1 MTVPEGLILF
11 GVGALASAVNAVA
24 GGGSLLTYPILTL
37 GLGLP
42 GKVANATSSVG
53 LFPGAFAG
61 AVGFAGQFGRT
72 AKYLRSLVLPSLIG
86 SVAGSF
92 LLLNSSNRVFDR
104 VIPWLILTA
113 ALLLILQPSV
123 RRWAGAHEDAAVLPP
138 SAGWVVQL
146 VVGVYGGY
154 FGAGMG
160 IMMLAAFSLYMEG
173 TVHEINAVKNVLG
186 LVINATCSVVFLV
199 QGVARWH
206 LSLVMVAGA
215 LVGGYAA
222 ARVSQRLAPD
232 PLRKAIAV
240 FGLAMSAY
248 YFYRAYGPAS

>member
-1 MTVPEGLILF
+1 MTSGDALVLF
-11 GVGALASAVNAVA
+11 AIGAVASAVNAVA
-24 GGGSLLTYPILTL
+24 GGGSLLTYPTLTL

-42 GKVANATSSVG
+42 GKIANATSSVG
-53 LFPGAFAG
+53 LFPGALAG
-61 AVGFAGQFGRT
+61 AIGFRGQFGRT
-72 AKYLRSLVLPSLIG
+72 AKYLRSLVLPSLVG
-86 SVAGSF
+86 SVAGSL

-123 RRWAGAHEDAAVLPP
+123 RRWAGKHEDAAIMPAA
-138 SAGWVVQL
+138 AGWIVQL
-146 VVGVYGGY
+146 IVGVYGGY

-186 LVINATCSVVFLV
+186 LVINATCSAVFLF

-222 ARVSQRLAPD
+222 ARVSQRLAAD

-248 YFYRAYGPAS
+248 YFYRAYRPA